1 MRARIAAS
9 LLVIFI
15 LALAGWGA
23 HKLGGAATLEA
34 KPDTPIPSAAVKRGD
49 IEFTVSAKGELQGG
63 NSEMLSASMAGG
75 GSLALTFPSRLRRP
89 REGRGCRRAVRS
101 D

>member
-9 LLVIFI
+9 FLAIVI

-23 HKLGGAATLEA
+23 RKLGGAATPEA

-63 NSEMLSASMAGG
+63 NSEMLSAPMAGG
-75 GSLALTFPSRLRRP
+75 GLPRPDIPPRFRRAC
-89 REGRGCRRAVRS
+89 EGRRCRRAVRY